1 MLDIIVFM
9 RDYNAKYSKR
19 RYLNMHSE
27 PWLLAP
33 QLQQER
39 LQNITNLII
48 QVRGEVI
55 DRHEPEIGDTRLS
68 LGMRAYECCRSRI
81 IYKDTEGDWPWLSI
95 LTHEQRFTFAING
108 VPVRFSRNDP
118 KHLPDRKLI
127 PSPEGY
133 AQMSLFKES
142 NKYSDLRWFLVI
154 DTPYD
159 LPVEH
164 AYFIGYSEYN
174 EIICKWEIPLADIVP
189 VVGEVHEIKP
199 QPVNV
204 PPAKAKLKLINVNE
218 KENDE

>member
-1 MLDIIVFM
+1 M
-9 RDYNAKYSKR
+9 Y
-19 RYLNMHSE
+19 SE

-33 QLQQER
+33 QLQKEK
-39 LQNITNLII
+39 LQNLAHLIVK
-48 QVRGEVI
+48 VRGEVI

-81 IYKDTEGDWPWLSI
+81 IDKDIGGDWSWLSI
-95 LTHEQRFTFAING
+95 LTQQQRFTFAIDG

-133 AQMSLFKES
+133 AQMGLFKNS
-142 NKYSDLRWFLVI
+142 NNYSDLRWFLVI

-159 LPVEH
+159 IPVEH
-164 AYFIGYSEYN
+164 AYFVGYSECN

-189 VVGEVHEIKP
+189 VLGEAHDNNP
-199 QPVNV
+199 QAVNV
-204 PPAKAKLKLINVNE
+204 PPAKAKLKLIKVDRN
-218 KENDE
+218 END